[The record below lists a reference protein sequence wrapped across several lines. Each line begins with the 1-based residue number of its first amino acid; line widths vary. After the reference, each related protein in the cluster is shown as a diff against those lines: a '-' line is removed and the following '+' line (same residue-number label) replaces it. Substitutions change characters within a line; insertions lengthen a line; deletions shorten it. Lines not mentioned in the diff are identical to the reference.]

1 VPQKEKLSLM
11 DNTTLERQTSA
22 PSKDAAQTVA
32 PATKV
37 RAVKNASTS
46 PLKKGAIKMRATR
59 TAKLAVA
66 RHGSKTAKI
75 LDLLKRP
82 DGASLKELL
91 RATGWQPHSV
101 RGFLSGTLKKRMAIR
116 LQSFKRKD
124 GERAYRTSA
133 K

>member
-1 VPQKEKLSLM
+1 M

-22 PSKDAAQTVA
+22 PSKDAAQTVP

-37 RAVKNASTS
+37 RAVKNASATS
-46 PLKKGAIKMRATR
+46 IRKKGATKVRATH
-59 TAKLAVA
+59 TAKSVAAA

-91 RATGWQPHSV
+91 RATGWQTHSV